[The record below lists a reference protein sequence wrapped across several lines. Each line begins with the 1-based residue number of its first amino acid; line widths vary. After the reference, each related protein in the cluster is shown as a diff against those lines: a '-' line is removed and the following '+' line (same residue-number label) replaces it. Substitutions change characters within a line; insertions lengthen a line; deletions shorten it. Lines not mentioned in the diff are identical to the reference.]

1 MINPNPKNRGFYFGH
16 DYFIFSMSNHNI
28 EVKEGIFQR
37 LLLTRFVFENFFSYK
52 LLTHWPC
59 PWSCSILV
67 WGHLLVVHTPFSLV
81 LQSAPAPDL
90 TLGLFNPSHSSHYF
104 KGNFCSAT
112 NEVPFLYLSTNL
124 YYLIKIVPFCFPFQF
139 KVLFLRYLAI

>member
-1 MINPNPKNRGFYFGH
+1 MTLVLCKKVEALHNSTLTKETMINPNPKNRGFYFGH

-59 PWSCSILV
+59 P
-67 WGHLLVVHTPFSLV
+67 
-81 LQSAPAPDL
+81 
-90 TLGLFNPSHSSHYF
+90 
-104 KGNFCSAT
+104 
-112 NEVPFLYLSTNL
+112 
-124 YYLIKIVPFCFPFQF
+124 
-139 KVLFLRYLAI
+139 